1 MSARATVVF
10 LAVIFVLWITLPR
23 LRPATDEVVAVRDA
37 EARLSRASALGD
49 TQALSQIVAKD
60 FFAVD
65 ASGKPETRQ
74 TLLNLYRTS
83 PWKVVSFRQ
92 ESVQVHL
99 YGETAVVTGVDRVQT
114 RDRAGH
120 ERFDNY
126 RFLHVF
132 QKSHG
137 RWQLIS
143 GQLAPLAAP

>member
-1 MSARATVVF
+1 M
-10 LAVIFVLWITLPR
+10 LWVALPR
-23 LRPATDEVVAVRDA
+23 LRPATDDVVAVREV

-60 FFAVD
+60 FFAVSR
-65 ASGKPETRQ
+65 SGKPENRQ
-74 TLLNLYRTS
+74 ALLDLYRTS
-83 PWKVVSFRQ
+83 TWKVVSFRQ
-92 ESVQVHL
+92 GSIQVHL
-99 YGETAVVTGVDRVQT
+99 YGETAIVTGVDRVRT

-120 ERFDNY
+120 ERLDSY

-132 QKSHG
+132 EKKDG